1 MIQSIQRA
9 VKILDVMKIPD
20 KEFSIREISLATSL
34 SASTVHRIL
43 ATLVECNYV
52 THDDVTHNYKLGSAL
67 ISLGIAAIHN
77 TKLQE
82 ASVRILKKLS
92 SLTQEDSF
100 LMIRSGNKGIIIQK
114 EQGPNN
120 LNVVEN
126 FGYQISLNWGAIRKV
141 LLAYQSDEFIQ
152 KYIKEEFKPT
162 PTRITLNTDNLIDE
176 LKTIKEN
183 KLAISTGDY
192 IHNGV
197 GIGAPVFDYTSK
209 LVASIGIIG
218 TTSRINKN
226 NIEKMSK
233 TVSNCA
239 KELSNIMG
247 YVGQN

>member
-52 THDDVTHNYKLGSAL
+52 THDEVTHNYKLGSAL

-120 LNVVEN
+120 LKVVEN
-126 FGYQISLNWGAIRKV
+126 FGYEISLHWGAIRKV

-152 KYIKEEFKPT
+152 KYK
-162 PTRITLNTDNLIDE
+162 
-176 LKTIKEN
+176 
-183 KLAISTGDY
+183 
-192 IHNGV
+192 H
-197 GIGAPVFDYTSK
+197 
-209 LVASIGIIG
+209 
-218 TTSRINKN
+218 
-226 NIEKMSK
+226 
-233 TVSNCA
+233 
-239 KELSNIMG
+239 
-247 YVGQN
+247 